1 MKFPRSTFASV
12 LMSPTTGIILNNE
25 MDDFSVP
32 DTDDTYS
39 VKASAFNLVTVGVK
53 GWGIQRLL
61 TE

>member
-1 MKFPRSTFASV
+1 
-12 LMSPTTGIILNNE
+12 MSPTTGIILNNE